1 MSAVKGNIQQDFFD
15 QNSEFTILPEVKKLL
30 IADKENASK
39 VMWSIYL
46 IEDPNSTFYRMPR
59 EERIAEVKAT
69 YYNIHIEKYSALIGE
84 YCRLSMSKEEQMLK
98 YFWDTL
104 DSLVM
109 KLKTGNVD
117 MQLKILDKVP
127 KIWDGL
133 NKIQE
138 KLKEE

>member
-1 MSAVKGNIQQDFFD
+1 
-15 QNSEFTILPEVKKLL
+15 
-30 IADKENASK
+30 
-39 VMWSIYL
+39 
-46 IEDPNSTFYRMPR
+46 
-59 EERIAEVKAT
+59 
-69 YYNIHIEKYSALIGE
+69 
-84 YCRLSMSKEEQMLK
+84 MSKEEQMLK

-138 KLKEE
+138 KLKEEGSKTKIKGNAKEGAREGRIRKGQR